1 MSRQI
6 TYSRD
11 FKCDL
16 KKLRSNKYFDANLL
30 ASQLDIIASGGSLDA
45 SQRNHKMAP
54 QSRSEFRGT
63 QNFHHKSDL
72 VVIYRLTNDMVY
84 LERIGNHS
92 NLKLVG
98 NKN

>member
-1 MSRQI
+1 MNREI

-11 FKCDL
+11 FKADL
-16 KKLRSNKYFDANLL
+16 KKLRSNKQFNADLL
-30 ASQLDIIASGGSLDA
+30 AQQIDIIASGGTLDA
-45 SQRNHKMAP
+45 AQQNHKMAK
-54 QSRSEFRGT
+54 QSRAEFRGT

-72 VVIYRLTNDMVY
+72 VVIYRLTDDMMY